1 MLGMGQSHLSGD
13 SQQGSSPV
21 QGPLSETIWRPFQTH
36 AFVFFSFMG
45 GYLYPRLPVYQQF
58 VQTTVAQDQRN
69 HSYTKWCYA
78 TYFSTL
84 IRRKPMQSL
93 LIVALCQALF
103 VGQVPI
109 LLTLFLAGLSQCLLG
124 DRNGHCLWILWVA
137 SRKEWD
143 GGGKGEEE
151 MATILCFISE

>member
-1 MLGMGQSHLSGD
+1 MTTVSRVPHPFRGHFQRRYGVLSKLIL
-13 SQQGSSPV
+13 V
-21 QGPLSETIWRPFQTH
+21 V

-137 SRKEWD
+137 RRKEC
-143 GGGKGEEE
+143 GGVEEWV
-151 MATILCFISE
+151 

>member
-1 MLGMGQSHLSGD
+1 
-13 SQQGSSPV
+13 
-21 QGPLSETIWRPFQTH
+21 
-36 AFVFFSFMG
+36 
-45 GYLYPRLPVYQQF
+45 
-58 VQTTVAQDQRN
+58 
-69 HSYTKWCYA
+69 
-78 TYFSTL
+78 
-84 IRRKPMQSL
+84 MQSL

-143 GGGKGEEE
+143 GGGRGRKRWLQFYVLFQNNLIITNGYDVY
-151 MATILCFISE
+151 I